1 MAIFAIHPSAFA
13 WLRNDLQYNGSAG
26 WRKGTMIRNIK
37 DD

>member
-13 WLRNDLQYNGSAG
+13 WLRNDLQYNGASQ
-26 WRKGTMIRNIK
+26 GTMIRNTK